1 MKIGKFNLGTPV
13 FMAPMAGITDKAF
26 REVIRLTGGRYL
38 FTEMI
43 SAKALLYGNSKT
55 FKMLNI
61 KDEKEP
67 RIVQLFGSEPQ
78 TMAKAAS
85 IAVQQGVDIIDINM
99 GCPTPKIV
107 RNGEG
112 AALLKNIPLAVNI
125 ASEVVNRV
133 DIPVTVKIRLGW
145 DQSSLVAP
153 ELAQRLESVGVSMIT
168 VHGRT
173 REQFY
178 SGQADWK
185 AIGEV
190 KTRVKIPV
198 IGNGDILGSEDAQ
211 NMIRMTGCDG
221 VMVARGALGKP
232 WLIGIIQ
239 KFLENG
245 DLVPEPTD
253 EEKYQILVTHFEKLL
268 FYKGEKIGVNEIRK
282 HAAWYF
288 KGKRGAAHY
297 RNQIMGLQKIED
309 FYEVFKNVFL
319 RNP

>member
-78 TMAKAAS
+78 TIAKAAS
-85 IAVQQGVDIIDINM
+85 IAVQQGADIIDINM

-125 ASEVVNRV
+125 ASEVVNEV
-133 DIPVTVKIRLGW
+133 DVPVTVKIRLGW

-288 KGKRGAAHY
+288 KGKRGAANY

-309 FYEVFKNVFL
+309 FYEVFNNVFL

>member
-133 DIPVTVKIRLGW
+133 DVPVTVKIRLGW